1 MLRILLLAEQY
12 RPLGLAYA
20 SKYHAMAAA
29 YITRYEDP
37 DRVGDML
44 PRALLD
50 VLDAEDT
57 AGNSLGFLQ
66 LFPVMIVAHVQH
78 DSRRST

>member
-1 MLRILLLAEQY
+1 
-12 RPLGLAYA
+12 
-20 SKYHAMAAA
+20 MAAA
-29 YITRYEDP
+29 YIARCEDP

-50 VLDAEDT
+50 VLDAEDA

-78 DSRRST
+78 DSRPFDMTEPPRIQGNMGQLPSCSAS